1 VDKMSSLRNMDRI
14 PSKRWSVIKDV
25 GCMGQDPVPIRVSKK
40 SDIISASFLPYNN
53 PDKIIDHD
61 EGS

>member
-1 VDKMSSLRNMDRI
+1 MDRI